1 MSIRRGEIEVRKWAT
16 ALRGIEE
23 TIVSANQAPGGEAG
37 RLICVKIMCCFML
50 AAGR

>member
-1 MSIRRGEIEVRKWAT
+1 MSIRRGESEVRKWAT
-16 ALRGIEE
+16 APQGIGK

-37 RLICVKIMCCFML
+37 RLICVEIMCCFKR